1 VQIFFCQVL
10 EIGSCNVKALYRRAQ
25 AYGELYDLE
34 LAKAD
39 VLKALELDPNNK

>member
-1 VQIFFCQVL
+1 M
-10 EIGSCNVKALYRRAQ
+10 KALYRRAQ

-34 LAKAD
+34 LAKTD